1 MDRDGRGPERRGDA
15 VDVDAVLERVARR
28 YAGGGRFTRHYVA
41 GKLRGDPVHDAVLRR
56 AGPDGFGDVLDVGCG
71 RGQVGVAL
79 LEAGLARSV
88 LGLDWN
94 PAPLDAAR
102 RAAAG
107 LAFRAE
113 VRDVARPAALPRADT
128 VLVVD
133 VLYQLAPAAQD
144 ALLREAARAAR
155 ARVLIRT
162 LDPDRGWRSALGLGL
177 ERLGRRVW
185 PNSGAHVTPRPV
197 PALLDVLAEEGFE
210 ATAEP
215 CWRGTPFANV
225 LVVGRRR

>member
-1 MDRDGRGPERRGDA
+1 M
-15 VDVDAVLERVARR
+15 DVDAVLGRVARR

-41 GKLRGDPVHDAVLRR
+41 GKLRGDPVHEAVLRR
-56 AGPDGFGDVLDVGCG
+56 AGPDGYGDVLDLGCG
-71 RGQVGVAL
+71 RGQLGVAL

-113 VRDVARPAALPRADT
+113 PRDVARPTPLPRADT
-128 VLVVD
+128 VLLVD

-155 ARVLIRT
+155 GRVLIRT
-162 LDPDRGWRSALGLGL
+162 LDPDRGWRSAFTLGL

-185 PNSGAHVTPRPV
+185 PNSGAHVAPRPV
-197 PALLDVLAEEGFE
+197 PALLDVLAREGFA
-210 ATAEP
+210 ATVEP

-225 LVVGRRR
+225 LVVGRRG